1 MSSMKLDEWKALY
14 IRTYRAYEVSKP
26 DADTRYRLDAILDH
40 LHSIKPTPASQDADS
55 PSTPDSP
62 KASFTPMQ
70 ALYEAPLVTG
80 DPNQPL
86 SVLYCEALIFTL
98 GVLSNEQLAELF
110 DDVRLKSDVALGSD
124 SLEML
129 QLSQSLQLLY
139 SKLQAIATKRYNLNH
154 NCSHL
159 VHILSN

>member
-55 PSTPDSP
+55 PSTPNSP
-62 KASFTPMQ
+62 KASFTPMP

>member
-1 MSSMKLDEWKALY
+1 MKLDEWKALY

-55 PSTPDSP
+55 PSIPDSP

-124 SLEML
+124 SW
-129 QLSQSLQLLY
+129 
-139 SKLQAIATKRYNLNH
+139 RCFN
-154 NCSHL
+154 
-159 VHILSN
+159 

>member
-1 MSSMKLDEWKALY
+1 MKLDEWKAIY
-14 IRTYRAYEVSKP
+14 RRTYRAYEVSKP
-26 DADTRYRLDAILDH
+26 DAETRYRLGAILDH
-40 LHSIKPTPASQDADS
+40 LHSIKPTPAPQGADS
-55 PSTPDSP
+55 LSTSNSP
-62 KASFTPMQ
+62 ETSFTPMQ

-124 SLEML
+124 SHEML
-129 QLSQSLQLLY
+129 QLSQALQLLY
-139 SKLQAIATKRYNLNH
+139 SKIQAIATKRYNQNH